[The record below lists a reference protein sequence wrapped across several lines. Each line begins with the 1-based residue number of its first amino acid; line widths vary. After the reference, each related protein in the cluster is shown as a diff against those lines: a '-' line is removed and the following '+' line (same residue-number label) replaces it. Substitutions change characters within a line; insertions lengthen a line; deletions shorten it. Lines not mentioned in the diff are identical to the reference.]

1 MCTSREEFGTLKI
14 HSEVEEVV
22 AKFLN
27 KEVAYFRLSLLV
39 FFLFP
44 SLPVIVLIFDPS
56 LFFISLGCNSSYY
69 GLRHQRH
76 DHSSPLDPRNFNYI
90 G

>member
-27 KEVAYFRLSLLV
+27 KEVAYFRLSLSLSLFLFFSFFSSCDSFNFRSLFI
-39 FFLFP
+39 FFLVR
-44 SLPVIVLIFDPS
+44 L
-56 LFFISLGCNSSYY
+56 
-69 GLRHQRH
+69 Q
-76 DHSSPLDPRNFNYI
+76 
-90 G
+90 